1 MRPLDAEER
10 ALLEQRYAALTK
22 AQQALSEAQY
32 LFNRAVAW
40 AEERCE
46 LPSDGS
52 VHMVPDLG
60 MTWCRQGADG
70 KWVPVEGER

>member
-10 ALLEQRYAALTK
+10 ALLEQRYAALTR
-22 AQQALSEAQY
+22 AQALMSEAQY
-32 LFNRAVAW
+32 LFSRAVAW

-52 VHMVPDLG
+52 VCMVPELG

-70 KWVPVEGER
+70 KWVPVEGEP